1 MQLSTNFT
9 NATNLLTLT
18 GLPDHLPAGAPR
30 LLLHSPLHSLLLF
43 FLFLN
48 LFLLF
53 FLLWTRF
60 LLAIFLSRL
69 RFGTISCRLTLFLF
83 RPNTLAI
90 AFEATHSEMLQQAL
104 HTCTGSSGK
113 NAVCAQICYGGVCE
127 AASGICTEGAQN
139 DHRSSG
145 SLTGAERSAAE
156 CSDRCWWRGMPFG
169 SLSFSFVVLVHRIF
183 LILESYFLN

>member
-1 MQLSTNFT
+1 MYLTNWCLRHLEYIFRCSKVSILIRKYIYQQSIFQLLQLSTNFT

-90 AFEATHSEMLQQAL
+90 IAFCFRSNTLWNVAAGLAHLHRQQRQER
-104 HTCTGSSGK
+104 S
-113 NAVCAQICYGGVCE
+113 VCADLLRRCLW
-127 AASGICTEGAQN
+127 GAQRHL
-139 DHRSSG
+139 HRG
-145 SLTGAERSAAE
+145 CAERS
-156 CSDRCWWRGMPFG
+156 
-169 SLSFSFVVLVHRIF
+169 
-183 LILESYFLN
+183 